1 MKFSINVPILGEF
14 ADARK
19 IAGLAKEAEEAGW
32 DGVFIWDHI
41 LWDNTRT
48 PIGDPW
54 TSLAAIAMSTSR
66 VRIGTMLTPLARR
79 RPWMVARQAAA
90 LDHLSGG
97 RMTLAIGLGGR
108 VDYDFAALG
117 EVVDNRQRAERLD
130 EGLEILNGLWSG
142 EPFHFEG
149 KHHHIS
155 EVIFQPR
162 PLQQPRIPIWIGG
175 KWPHQAPMRRAAR
188 WDGACPEKVEG
199 HLTPQDWRDILS
211 FIGEQRSSTSPFDA
225 VHPGLLPADPVLA
238 VETAHAYQEAGVTWW
253 TEVVDSHG
261 HPYSDT
267 LTWVNDYADVFRKK
281 IRQGPPRL

>member
-1 MKFSINVPILGEF
+1 MKFGLNVPILGEF

-19 IAGLAKEAEEAGW
+19 LASLAKEAEDAGW
-32 DGVFIWDHI
+32 DGFFVWDHI
-41 LWDNTRT
+41 LWDNTST

-54 TSLAAIAMSTSR
+54 TSLAAIATATQR

-97 RMTLAIGLGGR
+97 RMTLGIGLGGR
-108 VDYDFAALG
+108 VNYDFAALG
-117 EVVDNRQRAERLD
+117 EEVDARLRAERLD
-130 EGLEILNGLWSG
+130 EGLQILNGLWTG

-149 KHHHIS
+149 KHYHIS

-199 HLTPQDWRDILS
+199 FLTPQDWQDILQ
-211 FIGEQRSSTSPFDA
+211 FVKDQRSSASPFEA
-225 VHPGLLPADPVLA
+225 VQSGLLPSDHALA
-238 VETAHAYQEAGVTWW
+238 VETVHSYQEAGVTWW

-267 LTWVNDYADVFRKK
+267 LTWVNDYADDFRKK
-281 IRQGPPRL
+281 VRQGPPRL